1 MARVLFREEQRFTQ
15 WWLRAILLLSLL
27 SVLVPFVYGIY
38 IREVLHKPAGDNLMT
53 TEGLISTGISTL
65 IMVVIILMLFV
76 YARLET
82 QITTEYV
89 MVAFPPFFRKWKK
102 FSPAEIEKFEI
113 RNYNAFREYG
123 GYGLKRKFKY
133 GQSFT
138 ISGKTGLQLY
148 LKNGKKVLIGTQ
160 KKQAIEYAMGKLTG
174 KQNSAKNG

>member
-1 MARVLFREEQRFTQ
+1 
-15 WWLRAILLLSLL
+15 
-27 SVLVPFVYGIY
+27 
-38 IREVLHKPAGDNLMT
+38 
-53 TEGLISTGISTL
+53 
-65 IMVVIILMLFV
+65 
-76 YARLET
+76 
-82 QITTEYV
+82 
-89 MVAFPPFFRKWKK
+89 MVAFTPFFRKCKK

-113 RNYNAFREYG
+113 RNYNALREYG